1 MTRHQ
6 EKLQQ
11 RAAKA
16 GIRKAKRVHH
26 VLSEQEVRALKVQV
40 LPFLPRALIAVAGSA
55 MIVAAVNGFPPS
67 SNAGQACVGIGGGFV
82 ILFAIF
88 GIRRTLSGILDNLS
102 PDVAGQIL
110 GGVIEAVVDKVDL

>member
-55 MIVAAVNGFPPS
+55 LIVAAVNGFPPS
-67 SNAGQACVGIGGGFV
+67 SSAGQACVGIGGGF
-82 ILFAIF
+82 
-88 GIRRTLSGILDNLS
+88 LSGILDNLG

-110 GGVIEAVVDKVDL
+110 GGVIEAIVDKVDL